1 MYRFKAID
9 SEIKPYQ
16 LCLGNMLID
25 FIIANVN
32 KTELKGYVDGFSVD
46 SSVVDVNDI
55 LMSTKCVQWVSNVLM
70 MSLVIN
76 DIAIF
81 NIRVADYCCIIN
93 GISISEVINLLQN
106 TDLTK
111 KWNIMKHNL
120 SLLFMKHG

>member
-1 MYRFKAID
+1 
-9 SEIKPYQ
+9 
-16 LCLGNMLID
+16 
-25 FIIANVN
+25 
-32 KTELKGYVDGFSVD
+32 
-46 SSVVDVNDI
+46 
-55 LMSTKCVQWVSNVLM
+55 M